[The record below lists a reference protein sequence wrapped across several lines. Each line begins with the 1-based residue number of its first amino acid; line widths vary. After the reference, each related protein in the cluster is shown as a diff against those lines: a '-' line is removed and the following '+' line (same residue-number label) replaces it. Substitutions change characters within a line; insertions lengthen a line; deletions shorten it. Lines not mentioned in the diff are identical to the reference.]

1 MSLLVAAA
9 VAAAG
14 VNGESGSEQDELAAA
29 GFPKSLL
36 PVDYSKAFSALQDD
50 GDSPLDMVT
59 ALAQESL
66 VILERVLT
74 ENTHHSESVGSGTP
88 SDGTP
93 SFVMAAPGSSGSA
106 VSAVVSG
113 AAGLLLRSAEAGGF
127 VTGWPFVSG
136 TPGSEVPS
144 FALVAA
150 ALSSFPPRRLASDPS
165 SPDPCAERLP
175 ALANSTLAS
184 LVRSGFPFNGDAAS
198 APMAAAAA
206 AAAPPPIWAGVP
218 TAAGPNGGGGGGV
231 VRPLADSLSPD
242 DAYHLRQALVAAM
255 SSQDPDKPAGGGGAA
270 VEEKRAAAL
279 GLLLSAVKEQPAL
292 VVVLFWA
299 QPTPPRKAG
308 ATPNVLSTP
317 SPPTGGGETAAVV
330 GGAALSG
337 AVLSVLKALS
347 VELADGQR
355 GLAGGSE
362 SLVMALELVLGL
374 WHAEGVGRLGQVCL
388 RCSHWLPARSSGCC
402 SPRYSS
408 KTCRGTR
415 GLGTRAAGAPQG
427 DPFRGGASGG
437 LTGGR
442 RRGCATRFVAIALSS
457 RSLPSRCTGAC
468 VPSEQRRSRPRS
480 RRPRFQETATPRG
493 RFPVETETTAAA
505 GGWRGQEP
513 RPRRW
518 RGSSGLTSRSTSAAG
533 LPRTPS
539 LASTR
544 AS

>member
-1 MSLLVAAA
+1 MLGLVTLTLPALQDWGFRGMGQRWALSLLCLQSIRVLLDQPLPVPQPQSGGAASEYISVARALKADASLAVAQDLSLGTAVAACMSLLVAAA

-74 ENTHHSESVGSGTP
+74 ENTYHSEAVGGSTP
-88 SDGTP
+88 SDGAP

-106 VSAVVSG
+106 ASAVVSG

-144 FALVAA
+144 FAVVAA

-165 SPDPCAERLP
+165 SLDPCAERLP

-198 APMAAAAA
+198 VPMASAAVPP
-206 AAAPPPIWAGVP
+206 PPPIWAGVP
-218 TAAGPNGGGGGGV
+218 TAAGPNDGGGGGF

-255 SSQDPDKPAGGGGAA
+255 SSQDPDKPVGGGGVAI
-270 VEEKRAAAL
+270 EEKRAAAL
-279 GLLLSAVKEQPAL
+279 GLLLSAVREQPAL

-299 QPTPPRKAG
+299 QPSPPRKAG
-308 ATPNVLSTP
+308 ATPNVSSTP
-317 SPPTGGGETAAVV
+317 SPPAGDGETPAVV
-330 GGAALSG
+330 GSAALSG

-362 SLVMALELVLGL
+362 PLVMALELVLGL
-374 WHAEGVGRLGQVCL
+374 WHAEGVGRLGQC
-388 RCSHWLPARSSGCC
+388 G
-402 SPRYSS
+402 
-408 KTCRGTR
+408 
-415 GLGTRAAGAPQG
+415 
-427 DPFRGGASGG
+427 
-437 LTGGR
+437 
-442 RRGCATRFVAIALSS
+442 
-457 RSLPSRCTGAC
+457 
-468 VPSEQRRSRPRS
+468 
-480 RRPRFQETATPRG
+480 
-493 RFPVETETTAAA
+493 
-505 GGWRGQEP
+505 
-513 RPRRW
+513 
-518 RGSSGLTSRSTSAAG
+518 
-533 LPRTPS
+533 
-539 LASTR
+539 
-544 AS
+544 